1 MQLDDITRMKAV
13 ETVVAH
19 HMGQPFEWGVRDCAI
34 VAADAVQSLTQVPV
48 LDPWPTYTTQR
59 GALRVIRRLG
69 HASFIEAVTA
79 NLTRFPDGN
88 RSRRIG
94 DIVGMPSSD
103 PDFGPT
109 LGVYLGG
116 TAVLVSAQG
125 WFIRGHIK
133 STTGE
138 HWGLRD
144 A

>member
-1 MQLDDITRMKAV
+1 MQLDDITRMQAI
-13 ETVVAH
+13 EAVVAR
-19 HMGQPFEWGVRDCAI
+19 HMGQPFEWGARDCAI
-34 VAADAVQSLTQVPV
+34 VAAEAVQALTHVPV
-48 LDPWPTYTTQR
+48 LDPWPRYDTQR
-59 GALRVIRRLG
+59 GALKAIKKLG
-69 HASFIEAVTA
+69 YASFIEAVTA